1 MAPNIWE
8 NKNKFSHHWYAFN
21 IPSTFVVNEQLS
33 TIPHLFILLELWHV
47 TVYFTRDSH
56 LSSSNSLLYVYTSS
70 MRIVPHIYVGI
81 SGKVVLQIN
90 SCLCQ
95 LFLLI
100 LSFVSRVGAGPATWV
115 HSIDKYWAGLKS
127 TIFVFRYFGYYA
139 ATTDKIIAFITKK
152 NHSCYISCS
161 CYVYCYYAIRI
172 NNFFYKIVQQYSGV

>member
-1 MAPNIWE
+1 MPLIYLRLLLWMNSFLQFHIC
-8 NKNKFSHHWYAFN
+8 
-21 IPSTFVVNEQLS
+21 
-33 TIPHLFILLELWHV
+33 LF
-47 TVYFTRDSH
+47 YCSFGM
-56 LSSSNSLLYVYTSS
+56 LLYILRGTVTWVHPTHYYMFTQA
-70 MRIVPHIYVGI
+70 HIYVGI

-90 SCLCQ
+90 SCFCQ

-100 LSFVSRVGAGPATWV
+100 LSFVSKVGSGPATWV